1 MQHFDTFKHKVVTHL
16 QVYFNLYLLA
26 VVYAVSLWIDAVVV
40 RVVSL
45 WIDAVVR
52 VVSLWIDAVVCVV
65 SLWIDAVVAAKD
77 KESASVVTH
86 SQFITA

>member
-52 VVSLWIDAVVCVV
+52 VVSLWIDAVV
-65 SLWIDAVVAAKD
+65 AAED